1 MDDLKIITF
10 NAAYREHFKNLN
22 IDWLEKYFKVEPIDM
37 KVISSPEEI
46 INKGGQIFFALL
58 NGEVV
63 GTCALLRD
71 EDLFE
76 LSKMAVTEKAQG
88 KKIGQKLGETAVT
101 YAHEAGVKKIF
112 LESNR
117 KLIPALNLY
126 KKLGFKEVENYK
138 SEKYLRS
145 DIKMELD
152 LN

>member
-10 NAAYREHFKNLN
+10 NADYREHFKNLN

-37 KVISSPEEI
+37 KVLSSPEEI

-71 EDLFE
+71 EDQFE

-88 KKIGQKLGETAVT
+88 KKIGHKLGEAAVA